1 MNTRVLIAVGSA
13 LLIGRLAIGDA
24 SYQQSTQIT
33 GGSMVNQLKS
43 SPFAPKQIKKMFEA
57 TTTLSMVH
65 GNQLAVVTAQST
77 EIIDLDQGAITR
89 INNEDKTYTVTTFA
103 DMRQAI
109 KDAPKKLEQAQAQM
123 KQAQRQPTASAT
135 GAAASPASTAGAAS
149 SPPSTGPGAPDAQPP
164 QLQFKFDVSLDDTGA
179 TKMVYGKM
187 SKEQVL
193 TIKAHV
199 TDPNAD
205 PNQAGGNT
213 VTYNY
218 VTDIWTTPDPPEL
231 LAVQDFYR
239 RYAAKMMEG
248 VDVTALMTE
257 MKPAINGGA
266 GGVGAMF
273 ASQPSLG
280 PALQEMSKK
289 LASER
294 AKIKGTSVLEIT
306 RVGGDTML
314 TTFSSPTPPPPAGP
328 ASNIGGAVTAAAA
341 QTGEQSAASQLGSR
355 LGSLGSTFAKA
366 AMGSLGHKPADAST
380 ASGSG
385 GAAASSSVVMYET
398 TTLMSDFSQETIP
411 PEAFQIPAGYKKVEP
426 PALGK

>member
-1 MNTRVLIAVGSA
+1 MNTRVMFAVGSA
-13 LLIGRLAIGDA
+13 LMVSRLAIADS

-43 SPFAPKQIKKMFEA
+43 SPFAPKQIKKMFDA

-89 INNEDKTYTVTTFA
+89 INNEDKSYTVTTFA

-123 KQAQRQPTASAT
+123 KQVQKQPTSSAA
-135 GAAASPASTAGAAS
+135 GAPTAPASTGPAGQD
-149 SPPSTGPGAPDAQPP
+149 PPPP
-164 QLQFKFDVSLDDTGA
+164 QLQFTFDVSMNDTGA
-179 TKMVYGKM
+179 TKMVNGKM

-199 TDPNAD
+199 TDPTMD
-205 PNQAGGNT
+205 PNQQGGNT

-248 VDVTALMTE
+248 VDVAALMTQ
-257 MKPAINGGA
+257 MKPMINSGSGGI
-266 GGVGAMF
+266 GALF
-273 ASQPSLG
+273 ASQPSMG

-294 AKIKGTSVLEIT
+294 AKIKGTTVLEIT
-306 RVGGDTML
+306 RLGGDTML
-314 TTFSSPTPPPPAGP
+314 TTFSGPTPPPPAGP
-328 ASNIGGAVTAAAA
+328 SKVGGAVTAAAV
-341 QTGEQSAASQLGSR
+341 QTGENTAASQLGSK
-355 LGSLGSTFAKA
+355 LGSLGSSFASA
-366 AMGSLGHKPADAST
+366 AFGSLRHKSPDAS
-380 ASGSG
+380 AAPASG
-385 GAAASSSVVMYET
+385 GAAADSSVVMFET
-398 TTLMSDFSQETIP
+398 TTEMSDFSQETVP
-411 PEAFQIPAGYKKVEP
+411 PEAFQIPAGYKKVEQP
-426 PALGK
+426 STSK